1 LTKKEHVTLQKLQK
15 DPSIMITKADKSNIT
30 TVLDKEWYDHKT
42 KKMQDNRE
50 TYKHLKNNA
59 TASSTQDVNKF
70 VTLLES
76 TKITKK
82 QVLDWKTQMPQHP
95 VVRTTEI
102 TKRKQQSTET
112 NSFFHRLNL
121 PTG

>member
-1 LTKKEHVTLQKLQK
+1 MQKLQK

-82 QVLDWKTQMPQHP
+82 QVLD
-95 VVRTTEI
+95 
-102 TKRKQQSTET
+102 
-112 NSFFHRLNL
+112 
-121 PTG
+121 

>member
-1 LTKKEHVTLQKLQK
+1 MTKKEHVTLQKLQK

-82 QVLDWKTQMPQHP
+82 QVLD
-95 VVRTTEI
+95 
-102 TKRKQQSTET
+102 
-112 NSFFHRLNL
+112 
-121 PTG
+121 

>member
-82 QVLDWKTQMPQHP
+82 QVLD
-95 VVRTTEI
+95 
-102 TKRKQQSTET
+102 
-112 NSFFHRLNL
+112 
-121 PTG
+121 

>member
-1 LTKKEHVTLQKLQK
+1 LQKLQK

-30 TVLDKEWYDHKT
+30 TVLDKEWYDHKSN
-42 KKMQDNRE
+42 KMQDNRE

-82 QVLDWKTQMPQHP
+82 QVLD
-95 VVRTTEI
+95 
-102 TKRKQQSTET
+102 
-112 NSFFHRLNL
+112 
-121 PTG
+121 